1 MSYTALYRKWRPL
14 VFEDVVEQSHVVR
27 TLKNTVKADRIG
39 HAYLFCG
46 TRGTG
51 KTSMAKIFAR
61 AINCLDP
68 HDGDPCNKC
77 EICRGILEDTVLDVV
92 EIDAAS
98 NNSVDNVREI
108 REEVVYAP
116 SQSRYKVYIID
127 EVHMLSSGAFNAL
140 LKTLEEPPSHV
151 VFILATTDPHKL
163 PATILSRCQRFDFKK
178 ITQDSIAERI
188 KYITAQSGLNIDE
201 DAAQLIAKLADGA
214 MRDALSILDQC
225 IAVGG
230 SEITHQSVLDIVG
243 IVSDDFIADLV
254 EDIKNCDVTALVK
267 DVESLSSNGRDILK
281 FASDLVIYFRNL
293 LICKLSDNPGSI
305 IEYSKEYVERMIQ
318 QSKAF
323 DKTRLIGII
332 TELSSMESQLK
343 YALNQRVFLEVVLIS
358 ISTGSYGQGEGN
370 VALMDRIANLEQS
383 MRSGLVAT
391 VNPGLAGAPFTIAGQ
406 SVSNLDSAQPNLG
419 GASLNVSSNLA
430 ANSNVAG
437 NLNIASHSNVAGNT
451 NIAGHSNAAGST
463 NIAASIN
470 VATGISKSVA
480 NSQDKKA
487 SSKKNKAEIEELP
500 EWPKV
505 IEELRGFR
513 RMSLVAYLA
522 TAKAVAWDDTTI
534 MIIFPDNAPSLK
546 DNVSKA
552 DNAEVIETILGKL
565 LGRAVRIKTITQG
578 DFDEISMQTAP
589 KDKKEDESQ
598 LLKYSREIA
607 DRANVPLDII
617 EE

>member
-188 KYITAQSGLNIDE
+188 KYITAQSGLKIDE
-201 DAAQLIAKLADGA
+201 DAALLIAKLADGA

-243 IVSDDFIADLV
+243 IVSDDFIAELV
-254 EDIKNCDVTALVK
+254 DDIKNADVAALVK
-267 DVESLSSNGRDILK
+267 DVESLSANGRDILK
-281 FASDLVIYFRNL
+281 FASDLVMYFRNL
-293 LICKLSDNPGSI
+293 LICKLSDNPGNI
-305 IEYSKEYVERMIQ
+305 IEYSKEYVQRLVE

-323 DKTRLIGII
+323 DKSRIIGII
-332 TELSSMESQLK
+332 TELSSVETQLK

-358 ISTGSYGQGEGN
+358 ISTGSYGQGEN
-370 VALMDRIANLEQS
+370 NDALLDRISNLEQN
-383 MRSGLVAT
+383 MRSGMAT
-391 VNPGLAGAPFTIAGQ
+391 AVSQGQIVGSPSTMTAQAAGIG
-406 SVSNLDSAQPNLG
+406 NLAQPNLG
-419 GASLNVSSNLA
+419 RADNLNTA
-430 ANSNVAG
+430 ANSSIVANVNTVPNSSVAADVTTAP
-437 NLNIASHSNVAGNT
+437 NYNIAVNTNLAGNT
-451 NIAGHSNAAGST
+451 NTAAGL
-463 NIAASIN
+463 
-470 VATGISKSVA
+470 G
-480 NSQDKKA
+480 NSLDKKA
-487 SSKKNKAEIEELP
+487 PPKKSKVEIQELP

-505 IEELRGFR
+505 MEELRGFR

-522 TAKAVAWDDTTI
+522 TAKAVAVDDTTI

-546 DNVSKA
+546 DNVAKA
-552 DNAEVIETILGKL
+552 DNAEVLETILSKL

-578 DFDEISMQTAP
+578 AFDEINMQTTP
-589 KDKKEDESQ
+589 KAKKSDESQ

>member
-188 KYITAQSGLNIDE
+188 KYITAQSGLKIDE
-201 DAAQLIAKLADGA
+201 DAALLIAKLADGA

-243 IVSDDFIADLV
+243 IVSDDFIAELV
-254 EDIKNCDVTALVK
+254 DDIKNADVAALVK
-267 DVESLSSNGRDILK
+267 DVESLSANGRDILK
-281 FASDLVIYFRNL
+281 FASDLVMYFRNL
-293 LICKLSDNPGSI
+293 LICKLSDNPGNI
-305 IEYSKEYVERMIQ
+305 IEYSKEYVQRLVE

-323 DKTRLIGII
+323 DKSRIIGII
-332 TELSSMESQLK
+332 TELSSVETQLK

-358 ISTGSYGQGEGN
+358 ISTGSYGQGEN
-370 VALMDRIANLEQS
+370 NDALLDRISNLEQN
-383 MRSGLVAT
+383 MRSGMAT
-391 VNPGLAGAPFTIAGQ
+391 AVSQGQIVGSPSTMTAQAAGIG
-406 SVSNLDSAQPNLG
+406 NLAQPNLG
-419 GASLNVSSNLA
+419 RADNLNTA
-430 ANSNVAG
+430 ANSSIVANVNTVPNSSVAADVTTAP
-437 NLNIASHSNVAGNT
+437 NYNIAVNTNLAGNT
-451 NIAGHSNAAGST
+451 NTAAGL
-463 NIAASIN
+463 
-470 VATGISKSVA
+470 G
-480 NSQDKKA
+480 NSLDKKA
-487 SSKKNKAEIEELP
+487 PPKKSKVEIQELP

-505 IEELRGFR
+505 MEELRGFR

-522 TAKAVAWDDTTI
+522 TAKAVAVDDTTI

-546 DNVSKA
+546 DNVAKA
-552 DNAEVIETILGKL
+552 DNAEVLETILGKL

-578 DFDEISMQTAP
+578 AFDEINMQTTP
-589 KDKKEDESQ
+589 KAKKSDESQ

>member
-61 AINCLDP
+61 AINCLAP

-98 NNSVDNVREI
+98 NNSVDNIREI

-254 EDIKNCDVTALVK
+254 DDIKNADVAALVK
-267 DVESLSSNGRDILK
+267 DVESLSANGRDILK
-281 FASDLVIYFRNL
+281 FASDLVMYFRNL
-293 LICKLSDNPGSI
+293 LICKLSDNPGNI
-305 IEYSKEYVERMIQ
+305 IEYSKEYVQRMIEQ
-318 QSKAF
+318 AKAF
-323 DKTRLIGII
+323 DKSRIIGII
-332 TELSSMESQLK
+332 TELSSVETQLK

-358 ISTGSYGQGEGN
+358 ISTGGYGQEENNG
-370 VALMDRIANLEQS
+370 ALLDRISNLEQN
-383 MRSGLVAT
+383 MRSGMVTAM
-391 VNPGLAGAPFTIAGQ
+391 GQ
-406 SVSNLDSAQPNLG
+406 GQIGVYPSTMAAQAASGIGNISQPNLG
-419 GASLNVSSNLA
+419 RVDSLNLSANGRIAADGNTVPNSNITANANIAVNSNLA
-430 ANSNVAG
+430 AN
-437 NLNIASHSNVAGNT
+437 
-451 NIAGHSNAAGST
+451 T
-463 NIAASIN
+463 NIAAGLGN
-470 VATGISKSVA
+470 NTA
-480 NSQDKKA
+480 NSLEKKA
-487 SSKKNKAEIEELP
+487 SPKKSKVEVQELP

-505 IEELRGFR
+505 MEELRGFK

-522 TAKAVAWDDTTI
+522 TAKAVAVDDTTI
-534 MIIFPDNAPSLK
+534 MIIFPDSAPSLK
-546 DNVSKA
+546 DNVAKA
-552 DNAEVIETILGKL
+552 DNAEVLETILGKL
-565 LGRAVRIKTITQG
+565 LGRAIRIKTITQG
-578 DFDEISMQTAP
+578 AFDEINMHATSKAK
-589 KDKKEDESQ
+589 KDDESQ

-607 DRANVPLDII
+607 DRLNVPLDII

>member
-27 TLKNTVKADRIG
+27 TLKNTVKTDRIG

-68 HDGDPCNKC
+68 NDGDPCNKC

-254 EDIKNCDVTALVK
+254 EDIKNCDVAALVK

-391 VNPGLAGAPFTIAGQ
+391 VNPGLAGAPFTMAGQ

-437 NLNIASHSNVAGNT
+437 NLNIASHSNVAGNS

-470 VATGISKSVA
+470 VATGNSNSVA

>member
-27 TLKNTVKADRIG
+27 TLKNTVKTDRIG

-254 EDIKNCDVTALVK
+254 EDIKNCDVAALVK

-293 LICKLSDNPGSI
+293 LICKLSDNPGNI

-318 QSKAF
+318 QSNAF

-391 VNPGLAGAPFTIAGQ
+391 VNPGLAGAPFTMAGQ

-451 NIAGHSNAAGST
+451 NIAGHSNAAGNT

-470 VATGISKSVA
+470 ATTGISNSVA
-480 NSQDKKA
+480 SSQDKKA
-487 SSKKNKAEIEELP
+487 LSKKNKAEIEEMP

-578 DFDEISMQTAP
+578 DFDEINMQTAP